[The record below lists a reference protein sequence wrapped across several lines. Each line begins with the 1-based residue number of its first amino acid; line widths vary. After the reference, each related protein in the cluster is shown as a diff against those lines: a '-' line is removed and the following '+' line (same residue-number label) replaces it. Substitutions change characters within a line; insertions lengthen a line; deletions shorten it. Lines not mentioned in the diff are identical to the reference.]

1 HKPYWEQQPSDITK
15 PQEPFQPCSTPS
27 KNNRRY
33 LVLNNVG
40 SINSTKNDSYSMI
53 NVEFHNKTQNR
64 GYNLHD
70 DFNYSMACL
79 NFQGALFAVG
89 SSKDSPSVLFFKS
102 QNTWAIKNEWMTTFP
117 KDEVIIGIALSS
129 LAIIVATSK
138 NFIRLFTLSGVQL
151 YIFALDSVVCMDAY
165 QEFALIV
172 YHLGTGYRGSQNL
185 GYMLYNVE
193 TNDIVQK
200 EQLPISK
207 DSTLEWI
214 GFSDK
219 GLPAMYDSE
228 GVLSILHRH
237 RQYHQAR
244 WIPVLYTRNNPN
256 PDDEAS
262 YYWPVGLNE
271 NKFLCIAC
279 KDGERMPRYP
289 RQKFHEFDWQIPLL
303 NLDKPIGK
311 TEEVYARMNLLIK
324 FECDE
329 IRAKKKSIDEEK
341 QKELVKKHL
350 ELDKMLLTTIRTSCK
365 ESRLQ
370 HALDLA
376 KLLNSTKSLESAIK
390 IASFYESHSLAE
402 KIHKLKSTCISD
414 IRELT
419 EADYVEIR

>member
-1 HKPYWEQQPSDITK
+1 
-15 PQEPFQPCSTPS
+15 
-27 KNNRRY
+27 
-33 LVLNNVG
+33 
-40 SINSTKNDSYSMI
+40 
-53 NVEFHNKTQNR
+53 
-64 GYNLHD
+64 
-70 DFNYSMACL
+70 
-79 NFQGALFAVG
+79 
-89 SSKDSPSVLFFKS
+89 
-102 QNTWAIKNEWMTTFP
+102 
-117 KDEVIIGIALSS
+117 
-129 LAIIVATSK
+129 
-138 NFIRLFTLSGVQL
+138 
-151 YIFALDSVVCMDAY
+151 
-165 QEFALIV
+165 
-172 YHLGTGYRGSQNL
+172 
-185 GYMLYNVE
+185 
-193 TNDIVQK
+193 
-200 EQLPISK
+200 QLPISK

-329 IRAKKKSIDEEK
+329 IRAKKKSIDINNNNYYNDNNDGDMINKMMCEINGEK
-341 QKELVKKHL
+341 YYNGIKVPPLGARIIPLERQMEISKELSEKHNYYQYY
-350 ELDKMLLTTIRTSCK
+350 DNR
-365 ESRLQ
+365 
-370 HALDLA
+370 
-376 KLLNSTKSLESAIK
+376 
-390 IASFYESHSLAE
+390 
-402 KIHKLKSTCISD
+402 SD
-414 IRELT
+414 
-419 EADYVEIR
+419 

>member
-1 HKPYWEQQPSDITK
+1 MIKMLHIIPNLGVTDYITK

-271 NKFLCIAC
+271 NKF
-279 KDGERMPRYP
+279 
-289 RQKFHEFDWQIPLL
+289 
-303 NLDKPIGK
+303 
-311 TEEVYARMNLLIK
+311 
-324 FECDE
+324 
-329 IRAKKKSIDEEK
+329 
-341 QKELVKKHL
+341 
-350 ELDKMLLTTIRTSCK
+350 
-365 ESRLQ
+365 
-370 HALDLA
+370 
-376 KLLNSTKSLESAIK
+376 
-390 IASFYESHSLAE
+390 
-402 KIHKLKSTCISD
+402 
-414 IRELT
+414 
-419 EADYVEIR
+419 